1 MTVLF
6 RFGLAGMLMNSTELE
21 TLEGEIYEIIYQNED
36 NGYTVCDIDVNKA
49 LVTACGHMPFIAPG
63 EQVVL
68 TGRWVNHPDYGE
80 QFSVTALQRALPKK
94 VSAILA
100 YLASGI
106 ISGVREATAKK
117 IVARFGEE
125 TLEIIA
131 VHPERL
137 SEISGISKSRAKK
150 ISESFLIRQDA
161 AQTVIFLQ
169 EYGVTPSLAL
179 KVHKI
184 FGQKAVDLVKENP
197 YILCESVERIGFKTA
212 DRIASEMNIPKNH
225 PGRIAGGIIHI
236 LTYAALSGHTCL
248 KYDELVN
255 AAVSFLGCDIS
266 EVSLLLLEMKRDC
279 KLIFEDEFVYLPLY
293 YTMEAASSTKLS
305 ELMALAK
312 GYSGDIERDIY
323 YHSKSSSIEL
333 SPMQKEAVRTALGGG
348 VLVITGGPGTGK
360 TTIMK
365 IIMDIFQSHEYK
377 IALCAPTGKA
387 AKRLSESCGMEA
399 KTLHRLL
406 EVEVNDSQNQR
417 FAKNEYNPIDADVVI
432 VDEMSMVDII
442 LFGSLLKALK
452 RGTCLIMAGDSDQLP
467 SVGAGNVLHDMLQ
480 SGVIPSVRLNE
491 VFRQAQESRIVT
503 NAHRINMG
511 EMPLENDSKTD
522 FFFMNRSNEGALET
536 ICELCTGRLGK
547 AYGFDAVNDIQVL
560 SPSRKGIVGTI
571 NLNKVLQEKLNPP
584 SQGKKEKKFGERV
597 FRVGDK
603 VIQTRNNYDMLWS
616 LPDGSSDGF
625 GIYNGDIGTILDI
638 SDKEK
643 SMRILFDDN
652 KIVEYDFSSVEDLD
666 MAYALTVHKS
676 QGSEWSAVIIPVCSF
691 PPMLMT
697 RNLLYTAVTRGKKL
711 VILVGS
717 LASVS
722 QMVQNNKLQK
732 RYSSLEKRLK
742 EAMENV

>member
-1 MTVLF
+1 MNNT
-6 RFGLAGMLMNSTELE
+6 GLEK
-21 TLEGEIYEIIYQNED
+21 LEGEVYEIIYQNED
-36 NGYTVCDIDVNKA
+36 NGYTVCDIEVNNS

-68 TGRWVNHPDYGE
+68 TGKWVNHPDYGE
-80 QFSVTALQRALPKK
+80 QFSVTSLERALPKK

-117 IVARFGEE
+117 IINKFGEE

-169 EYGVTPSLAL
+169 EYGVTPTLAL
-179 KVHKI
+179 RVHKI
-184 FGQKAVDLVKENP
+184 FGQKAVEIVKENP

-212 DRIASEMNIPKNH
+212 DRIASAMNIPKNY
-225 PGRIAGGIIHI
+225 PGRISGGIIHM

-248 KYDELVN
+248 KYDDLTE
-255 AAVSFLGCDIS
+255 ATASFLGCDTAEITAILS
-266 EVSLLLLEMKRDC
+266 QMRYDC
-279 KLIFEDEFVYLPLY
+279 KLIFEDNFVYLPLY
-293 YTMEAASSTKLS
+293 YTMEATSAAKLS
-305 ELMALAK
+305 ELMALARP
-312 GYSGDIERDIY
+312 YSNNIEQDIF

-387 AKRLSESCGMEA
+387 AKRLSESCSMEA

-467 SVGAGNVLHDMLQ
+467 SVGAGNVLRDMLC

-491 VFRQAQESRIVT
+491 VFRQAEESRIVT

-522 FFFMNRSNEGALET
+522 FFFMNRSSEGALET
-536 ICELCTGRLGK
+536 ICELCAGRLGK
-547 AYGFDAVNDIQVL
+547 AYGFDSINDIQVL

-571 NLNKVLQEKLNPP
+571 NLNRVLQQRLNPP
-584 SQGKKEKKFGERV
+584 SPGKKEKKFGERT
-597 FRVGDK
+597 FRTGDK

-616 LPDGSSDGF
+616 LPDGSGDGF

-638 SDKEK
+638 SVKEK

-652 KIVEYDFSSVEDLD
+652 KIVEYDFSSVDDLE

-711 VILVGS
+711 VILVGGLS
-717 LASVS
+717 SVS

-742 EAMENV
+742 EAFKND

>member
-1 MTVLF
+1 MMPEET
-6 RFGLAGMLMNSTELE
+6 E
-21 TLEGEIYEIIYQNED
+21 TLQGEIYEIIYQNED
-36 NGYTVCDIDVNKA
+36 NGYTVCDVNA
-49 LVTACGHMPFIAPG
+49 NNSLVTACGHMPFIAPG
-63 EQVVL
+63 EQVVM
-68 TGRWVNHPDYGE
+68 TGKWVNHPDYGE
-80 QFSVTALQRALPKK
+80 QFSVTSLKRALPKK
-94 VSAILA
+94 VSAVLS

-106 ISGVREATAKK
+106 ISGIREATAKK
-117 IVARFGEE
+117 IVNKFGEE

-131 VHPERL
+131 LHPERL
-137 SEISGISKSRAKK
+137 SEIKGISKNKAIK
-150 ISESFLIRQDA
+150 ISESFIIRQDA

-169 EYGVTPSLAL
+169 QYGVTANLAL

-184 FGQKAVDLVKENP
+184 FGQKAVELIKENP
-197 YILCESVERIGFKTA
+197 YILCESVDRIGFKTA
-212 DRIASEMNIPKNH
+212 DRIAKEMNIPANH
-225 PGRIAGGIIHI
+225 PGRLSGGIVYM
-236 LTYAALSGHTCL
+236 LTYAALNGHTCFRHSDL
-248 KYDELVN
+248 SDSV
-255 AAVSFLGCDIS
+255 ASFLGCDIN
-266 EVSLLLLEMKRDC
+266 EVEQSLLQMKYDA
-279 KLIFEDEFVYLPLY
+279 KLIFEDDFVYLPLY
-293 YTMEAASSTKLS
+293 YNMELSSATKLT

-312 GYSGDIERDIY
+312 PYSKDIPGDIFIHTRN
-323 YHSKSSSIEL
+323 SSLEL
-333 SPMQKEAVRTALGGG
+333 SAMQNEAVKKALNGG

-365 IIMDIFQSHEYK
+365 VIMEIFQSHEYK

-417 FAKNEYNPIDADVVI
+417 FGRNEYNPVDADVVI
-432 VDEMSMVDII
+432 VDEMSMVDIL
-442 LFGSLLKALK
+442 LFGALLKALK

-467 SVGAGNVLHDMLQ
+467 SVGAGNVLHDMLE

-491 VFRQAQESRIVT
+491 VFRQAEQSRIVT

-522 FFFMNRSNEGALET
+522 FFFMGRTPEAALET
-536 ICELCTGRLGK
+536 ICDLCMNRLGK
-547 AYGFDAVNDIQVL
+547 AYGFDSINDIQVL
-560 SPSRKGIVGTI
+560 SPSRKGIVGTV
-571 NLNKVLQEKLNPP
+571 NLNKILQAKLNPP
-584 SQGKKEKKFGERV
+584 SSEKKEKKFGERI

-603 VIQTRNNYDMLWS
+603 VIQTRNNYDMIWS

-638 SDKEK
+638 SVKEK
-643 SMRILFDDN
+643 NMRILFDDN
-652 KIVEYDFSSVEDLD
+652 KIVEYDFSSAEDLE

-717 LASVS
+717 LQSVAT
-722 QMVQNNKLQK
+722 MVKNNKLQQ
-732 RYSSLEKRLK
+732 RYSSLERRLR
-742 EAMENV
+742 EASENA

>member
-1 MTVLF
+1 M
-6 RFGLAGMLMNSTELE
+6 MSEE
-21 TLEGEIYEIIYQNED
+21 TQTLKGEIYEIIYQNEE
-36 NGYTVCDIDVNKA
+36 NGYTVCDVNCNNS

-63 EQVVL
+63 EQVVM
-68 TGRWVNHPDYGE
+68 TGKWVSHPSYGE
-80 QFSVTALQRALPKK
+80 QFSVASMERALPKK
-94 VSAILA
+94 VSAVLS
-100 YLASGI
+100 YLSSGI
-106 ISGVREATAKK
+106 ISGIREATAKK
-117 IVARFGEE
+117 IVDKFGEDA
-125 TLEIIA
+125 LEVIA
-131 VHPERL
+131 ISPERL
-137 SEISGISKSRAKK
+137 AEIKGISLNRAKK

-169 EYGVTPSLAL
+169 QYAVTPNLAL

-184 FGQKAVDLVKENP
+184 FGQKAIELVKENP

-212 DRIASEMNIPKNH
+212 DRIAQEMKLPKNH
-225 PGRIAGGIIHI
+225 PGRISGGIIYM
-236 LTYAALSGHTCL
+236 LTYAALNGHTCL
-248 KYDELVN
+248 KYSELSEGT
-255 AAVSFLGCDIS
+255 ASFLGCDTG
-266 EVSLLLLEMKRDC
+266 EVESALAQMKYDA
-279 KLIFEDEFVYLPLY
+279 KLVFEEDFVYLPLY
-293 YTMEAASSTKLS
+293 YNMEVCASVKLS

-312 GYSGDIERDIY
+312 PYSKDIPNDIFI
-323 YHSKSSSIEL
+323 HSKNSSIEL
-333 SPMQKEAVRTALGGG
+333 SAMQNEAVKKALNGG
-348 VLVITGGPGTGK
+348 VLIITGGPGTGK

-365 IIMDIFQSHEYK
+365 IIMEIFQSHEYK

-406 EVEVNDSQNQR
+406 EVEVNDAENQR
-417 FAKNEYNPIDADVVI
+417 FGRNEYNPIDADVVI

-480 SGVIPSVRLNE
+480 SGVIPAVRLNE
-491 VFRQAQESRIVT
+491 VFRQAEQSRIVT

-522 FFFMNRSNEGALET
+522 FFFMGRTPEDALET
-536 ICELCTGRLGK
+536 ICELCMGRLGK
-547 AYGFDAVNDIQVL
+547 VYGFDSISDIQVL

-571 NLNKVLQEKLNPP
+571 NLNKVLQERLNPP
-584 SQGKKEKKFGERV
+584 SQGKKEKKFGERI

-603 VIQTRNNYDMLWS
+603 VIQTRNNYDMIWS
-616 LPDGSSDGF
+616 LPDGSGDGF

-638 SDKEK
+638 SQKEK
-643 SMRILFDDN
+643 SMRILFDDS
-652 KIVEYDFSSVEDLD
+652 KIVEYDFSSVEDLE

-711 VILVGS
+711 VILVGN
-717 LASVS
+717 LGSVS
-722 QMVQNNKLQK
+722 AMVKNNRLQL
-732 RYSSLEKRLK
+732 RYSSLEKRLRESMK
-742 EAMENV
+742 ND